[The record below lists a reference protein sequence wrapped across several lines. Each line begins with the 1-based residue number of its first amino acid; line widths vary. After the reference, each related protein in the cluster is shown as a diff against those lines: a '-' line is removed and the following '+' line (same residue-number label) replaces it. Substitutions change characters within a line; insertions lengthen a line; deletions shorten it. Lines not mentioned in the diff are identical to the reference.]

1 MEDSRRLFFSRIFG
15 PGEAC
20 PDKFE
25 ELSADILKRCGGLP
39 LAIISIASLLADQ
52 STRTWHYVKNSL
64 GSMFE
69 GNPTL
74 EDMKQILDLSY
85 RNLPHHLKSC
95 LLYLGM
101 YPEDSTVEKND
112 LVRQWM
118 AEGFVRNTHGVDAED
133 VGGSYFN
140 ELINRSMIQP
150 VDTDY
155 NNDEVLSCRVH
166 DLMLDLIRF
175 KSVEE
180 GFFDAITDV
189 KSTTGMHKKIRRL
202 SLHYGGTGHGVV
214 PATVT
219 GSLSQVRSVVAFTS
233 VLMPSFLGFKYVRV
247 LLLEFR
253 TNWVKIDSS
262 SQRRREIDLAGVC
275 ELNLLR
281 YLKIVCNNTGME
293 LPNQLWRLEYL
304 ETVILQ
310 PLRRLFIPSDVV
322 L

>member
-1 MEDSRRLFFSRIFG
+1 
-15 PGEAC
+15 
-20 PDKFE
+20 
-25 ELSADILKRCGGLP
+25 
-39 LAIISIASLLADQ
+39 
-52 STRTWHYVKNSL
+52 
-64 GSMFE
+64 
-69 GNPTL
+69 
-74 EDMKQILDLSY
+74 
-85 RNLPHHLKSC
+85 
-95 LLYLGM
+95 
-101 YPEDSTVEKND
+101 
-112 LVRQWM
+112 
-118 AEGFVRNTHGVDAED
+118 
-133 VGGSYFN
+133 
-140 ELINRSMIQP
+140 MIQP